1 MTFGVQPTDTDPV
14 RRLIRPIAEAGGWM
28 KLIAVMAIIGGAVY
42 AITIVGLLVA
52 WIPIWIGVLLWQ
64 AAERARDAQMTGDEQ
79 TAIAAL
85 GKVRTVFVIYG
96 VMMLIGIIVGVL
108 MLVLVL
114 VVGVGSSMR

>member
-28 KLIAVMAIIGGAVY
+28 KLIAVMAIIGGAVH
-42 AITIVGLLVA
+42 AITIIGLLVA